1 MEQEGILAFRQYVEA
16 LGKLHSV
23 REYMEKQ
30 TGINVLQVYPEIHV
44 STLPT
49 LQAIAKE
56 YKRKIIYASTKN
68 EDQLY
73 RFYAS
78 FQIRSKEHG
87 ILLTVFCYTDTD
99 EGAES

>member
-44 STLPT
+44 AD
-49 LQAIAKE
+49 LQTMKAIAKE

-73 RFYAS
+73 KYYAS

-99 EGAES
+99 EESAS

>member
-23 REYMEKQ
+23 RDYMENQ
-30 TGINVLQVYPEIHV
+30 AGINVLQVYPEIHV
-44 STLPT
+44 CGIDKLKI
-49 LQAIAKE
+49 LAKE
-56 YKRKIIYASTKN
+56 YKKKIIYAPTKN
-68 EDQLY
+68 KDQLY

-87 ILLTVFCYTDTD
+87 ILLTVFCYSDTD
-99 EGAES
+99 EEAES